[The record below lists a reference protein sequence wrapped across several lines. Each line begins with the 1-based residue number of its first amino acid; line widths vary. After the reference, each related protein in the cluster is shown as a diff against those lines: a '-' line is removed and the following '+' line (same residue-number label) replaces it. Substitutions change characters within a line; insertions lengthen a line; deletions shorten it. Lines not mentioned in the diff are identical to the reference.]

1 MQSKDEE
8 FRAATISDTLINLSS
23 LSASILPVLHVAL
36 MIQLPVCNVTLF
48 SSHLHNS
55 FLLFFFHFA
64 SLYRIINVEIYHGR
78 GPTIQ
83 IVENNPLDRGAGEIF
98 VRLVNAPRAKSA
110 FNRDNRVNLNRV
122 SVRTC
127 IRTLC
132 GELTSR
138 LTANRGATCSIVAQ
152 FGACTRFPLE
162 VRFAKLRRARAVG

>member
-1 MQSKDEE
+1 M
-8 FRAATISDTLINLSS
+8 
-23 LSASILPVLHVAL
+23 
-36 MIQLPVCNVTLF
+36 
-48 SSHLHNS
+48 
-55 FLLFFFHFA
+55 
-64 SLYRIINVEIYHGR
+64 EIYHGR

-110 FNRDNRVNLNRV
+110 FNRDNRV